1 MPVTA
6 FGDFRLASASR
17 AASNSLAQRRR
28 RGAVSTGGSRTMPK
42 PLLLAAALVLL
53 AAPAWAAPSVAL
65 QGRADVLKAL
75 SACRTISDAAARL
88 DCFDKASAALDQ
100 AEASGDVVIVDRAQ
114 ARAARRQA
122 FGFNLSALSVF
133 DRALAKDE
141 VNSLTTTAES
151 AYQNA
156 DGKWIIV
163 LEDGARWRQIDDEV
177 LNRRAARRLE
187 IKIRHASLGSFVMN
201 IDGQPYIRVHRDE

>member
-1 MPVTA
+1 MP
-6 FGDFRLASASR
+6 L
-17 AASNSLAQRRR
+17 
-28 RGAVSTGGSRTMPK
+28 K
-42 PLLLAAALVLL
+42 LLLAAALVLL
-53 AAPAWAAPSVAL
+53 ACPAWAAPSIAL

-75 SACRTISDAAARL
+75 SACRAISDAAARL
-88 DCFDKASAALDQ
+88 DCYDKASAALDQ

-141 VNSLTTTAES
+141 VNSLTTTASS

-156 DGKWIIV
+156 EGKWIIV
-163 LEDGARWRQIDDEV
+163 LEDGAHWRQIDDEV
-177 LNRRAARRLE
+177 LNRAPHAGSA
-187 IKIRHASLGSFVMN
+187 IRIHPALMGSFVMN
-201 IDGQPYIRVHRDE
+201 IDAQPYIRVHRDE

>member
-1 MPVTA
+1 MPSKLV
-6 FGDFRLASASR
+6 
-17 AASNSLAQRRR
+17 
-28 RGAVSTGGSRTMPK
+28 
-42 PLLLAAALVLL
+42 LAAALVLL
-53 AAPAWAAPSVAL
+53 ACPAWAAPSIAL
-65 QGRADVLKAL
+65 QGRADVLKTL
-75 SACRTISDAAARL
+75 SACRAISDAAARL
-88 DCFDKASAALDQ
+88 DCYDKASAALDQ

-141 VNSLTTTAES
+141 VNSLTTTASS

-156 DGKWIIV
+156 EGKWIIV

-177 LNRRAARRLE
+177 LNRAPHAGSA
-187 IKIRHASLGSFVMN
+187 IRIQPASMGSFVMN